1 MKIEVL
7 GMGCPKCHNLEANVK
22 EALKKLNME
31 AEVVKVTELPKI
43 MSYGVMITPALV
55 IDGKVKSTGKL
66 LTPDEISQMLK

>member
-7 GMGCPKCHNLEANVK
+7 GMGCPKCHTLEANVK

-43 MSYGVMITPALV
+43 MSYGVMTTPALV

-66 LTPDEISQMLK
+66 LTADEISQMLK

>member
-7 GMGCPKCHNLEANVK
+7 GMGCPKCHTLEANVK

-31 AEVVKVTELPKI
+31 AEVVKVADLPKI
-43 MSYGVMITPALV
+43 MSYGVMTTPALV

-66 LTPDEISQMLK
+66 LTPDEISLMLK